1 MPDEKLTRDAY
12 RELWMAQRAIVHQV
26 IRDDHPE
33 RWTREEL
40 ERELFDIDPHVVGE
54 AIAWLKC
61 EDVLEGAKLTI
72 VWASR
77 SLRYLDALELISI

>member
-1 MPDEKLTRDAY
+1 MHGQRS
-12 RELWMAQRAIVHQV
+12 RSVWMAQRAIVHQV

-40 ERELFDIDPHVVGE
+40 ERELSDIDPQVVGE
-54 AIAWLKC
+54 AIAWLEC
-61 EDVLEGAKLTI
+61 EDVVEGAQLTV

-77 SLRYLDALELISI
+77 CLRYLEALGLISI

>member
-1 MPDEKLTRDAY
+1 MPDENPTRDAS

-33 RWTREEL
+33 RWTGAEL
-40 ERELFDIDPHVVGE
+40 ERELFDIDPHVVQE
-54 AIAWLKC
+54 AITWLKC
-61 EDVLEGAKLTI
+61 EEVLEGAKLSV